1 MRGEEPGMGPQ
12 MGSLRQWSGLVVG
25 WAEVEGKERI
35 IAVESKM
42 LRMSR
47 LEIMVAE
54 KFAV

>member
-1 MRGEEPGMGPQ
+1 MGPQ